1 VSLSEKIITM
11 KKSKFPSWN
20 DLESNKKRLEIR
32 EIIKNRRLI
41 GMRRVITGHDKNGKS
56 IVVLDGPPARSIG
69 EDVGGLFELWNTDG
83 NIINTQDNIDR
94 ADDEIILSPPSNGS
108 KFRYFQINPTPEG
121 IPMDIMQ
128 DIAADAFEKIGAAHH
143 RIDTTKHPAMHKTET
158 IDYIILLKGDVT
170 LILDQEEVDIKPF
183 DVVVQR
189 GTNHAWVNNG
199 SDPALLIAVL
209 IDSELN

>member
-1 VSLSEKIITM
+1 
-11 KKSKFPSWN
+11 
-20 DLESNKKRLEIR
+20 
-32 EIIKNRRLI
+32 
-41 GMRRVITGHDKNGKS
+41 MRRVVTGHDKNGKS

-128 DIAADAFEKIGAAHH
+128 DIAADAFRK
-143 RIDTTKHPAMHKTET
+143 
-158 IDYIILLKGDVT
+158 
-170 LILDQEEVDIKPF
+170 
-183 DVVVQR
+183 
-189 GTNHAWVNNG
+189 
-199 SDPALLIAVL
+199 
-209 IDSELN
+209 

>member
-1 VSLSEKIITM
+1 M
-11 KKSKFPSWN
+11 
-20 DLESNKKRLEIR
+20 
-32 EIIKNRRLI
+32 

-83 NIINTQDNIDR
+83 NTINTQDNIDR

-128 DIAADAFEKIGAAHH
+128 DIAADAFKKIGAAHH

-189 GTNHAWVNNG
+189 GTNHAWINNG

-209 IDSELN
+209 IDSELS